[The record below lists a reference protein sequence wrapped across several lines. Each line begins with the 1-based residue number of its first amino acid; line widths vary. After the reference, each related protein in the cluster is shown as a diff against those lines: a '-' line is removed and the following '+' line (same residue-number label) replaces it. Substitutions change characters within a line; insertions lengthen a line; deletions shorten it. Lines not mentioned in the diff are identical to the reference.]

1 MIEQPNI
8 AVAALILLDS
18 KAVFPFSL
26 KLSLNAFSENY
37 FLGDVYK

>member
-8 AVAALILLDS
+8 ALAALLVLNS
-18 KAVFPFSL
+18 KVVFPFSL
-26 KLSLNAFSENY
+26 KLSLNAISEND